1 MRRYGPILL
10 SVLLLFGMICPALCA
25 VQSAQHHG
33 CCGESGETSSPMLCP
48 GSLAQSLVR
57 PSAIFQ
63 SIGASPAAVLTMRS
77 YPEVSTAPA
86 APTDLVSH
94 FSAPPIVLRI

>member
-25 VQSAQHHG
+25 VESAQHHG
-33 CCGESGETSSPMLCP
+33 CCGGSGETPSPMLCP

-57 PSAIFQ
+57 PSADFR
-63 SIGASPAAVLTMRS
+63 STGASPAVVLTMRPC
-77 YPEVSTAPA
+77 PEISTRPA
-86 APTDLVSH
+86 ARADSVSH
-94 FSAPPIVLRI
+94 FSAPSIVL